1 MFGAN
6 VFSQVYQVE
15 YRPSREIL
23 LHFLADGRARS
34 IRDLYKSTGMTR
46 SQVGNSLILAW
57 HRGLVLR
64 TASPIYEAEKV
75 RKGRDGVSHHV
86 RPYHL
91 YLVASGRSEA
101 VVGDKRFVSF
111 SEEYLDPRGGGSV
124 SKAKRVLSFLIDNP
138 KEAFYSTQVVE
149 RLSEYGVLVRDVM
162 ANVRR
167 FERHGL
173 VYVRGYKTDD
183 RETPFKEGYLLTW
196 VDPRLPREQAILEA
210 VERREAAL
218 GGAASGSPLMDL
230 S

>member
-1 MFGAN
+1 
-6 VFSQVYQVE
+6 
-15 YRPSREIL
+15 
-23 LHFLADGRARS
+23 
-34 IRDLYKSTGMTR
+34 
-46 SQVGNSLILAW
+46 
-57 HRGLVLR
+57 
-64 TASPIYEAEKV
+64 
-75 RKGRDGVSHHV
+75 
-86 RPYHL
+86 
-91 YLVASGRSEA
+91 
-101 VVGDKRFVSF
+101 
-111 SEEYLDPRGGGSV
+111 
-124 SKAKRVLSFLIDNP
+124 
-138 KEAFYSTQVVE
+138 VVE